1 MAQPPSDFND
11 PLDPQQQDLMPTDSL
26 DRKDPSPWTAFKS
39 AFGSLSA
46 LDIAIG
52 VLVLLCMVLS
62 PANEAKYYVG
72 IVLIVLVA
80 AKVIMAIGRH
90 DKIHGLFKVIL
101 VGGVVAVS
109 GVAMFVALLIGKFVS
124 PGGGGTSGRPF
135 RRQGRAL
142 TAQVGLGAGWEL
154 PDALALAP
162 KLVAAPLP
170 TALPVEPQLHL
181 SDDLQQALAQVY
193 CEEAR
198 AEHAS
203 IAAFSHLSL
212 QLLALGAPPALLNST
227 HHAALDEVRHARTF
241 FSLASTYSKEPV
253 GAGLFPQALLA
264 PSAWPTDRA
273 AQLVRLAQESV
284 LDGCLGEGV
293 AAALLAEGSRCAAD
307 PTLSAVLASVAADEQ
322 RHTELAWDIVTWAL
336 AEGGAQVALALQQ
349 TLACWPEV
357 APTPHEPPV
366 GSVLQWQ
373 AHGKIFGAKAQALY
387 TQTQKAVAA
396 RLTALLPPF
405 VAARCRRAA

>member
-1 MAQPPSDFND
+1 MTQPPNDFHD
-11 PLDPQQQDLMPTDSL
+11 PLDPQQQDPMLTDSL
-26 DRKDPSPWTAFKS
+26 EPKDPSGWAGYKS
-39 AFGSLSA
+39 AFRSLSA

-62 PANEAKYYVG
+62 PVNEARYYVG
-72 IVLIVLVA
+72 IVLIALVA
-80 AKVIMAIGRH
+80 AKVIMAIGRN

-109 GVAMFVALLIGKFVS
+109 GVAMFVALIFGKLVS
-124 PGGGGTSGRPF
+124 PGGWGTSGRPF

-142 TAQVGLGAGWEL
+142 TAQVALGAGWEL
-154 PDALALAP
+154 PEAPALAP
-162 KLVAAPLP
+162 KLAAAPLP
-170 TALPVEPQLHL
+170 TAPPVEPQLDL
-181 SDDLQQALAQVY
+181 PDDLQQALAQVY

-241 FSLASTYSKEPV
+241 FALASTYSKTPV
-253 GAGLFPQALLA
+253 GAGLFPQALL
-264 PSAWPTDRA
+264 PPPAWPTDRA

-307 PTLSAVLASVAADEQ
+307 PGLSALLATVAGDEQ

-336 AEGGAQVALALQQ
+336 AEGGTLVAEALQQ
-349 TLACWPEV
+349 TLPRLPEV
-357 APTPHEPPV
+357 APRPSKPPI
-366 GSVLQWQ
+366 GSALLWQ
-373 AHGKIFGAKAQALY
+373 AHGKVFGEKAQHLY
-387 TQTQKAVAA
+387 TQTQQSVAA
-396 RLTALLPPF
+396 RLTTLLSPYTADAYRQ
-405 VAARCRRAA
+405 AA